1 MSDENGNIL
10 DLGSIDFT
18 PDWAKK
24 DAGVNVGKIR
34 PERDE
39 REKGIREQEILWRP
53 EVLW

>member
-24 DAGVNVGKIR
+24 DAGVSVGKVR
-34 PERDE
+34 PERDGDG
-39 REKGIREQEILWRP
+39 KGMRDEG
-53 EVLW
+53 